1 MTLAG
6 IELRYL
12 ITEMNK
18 QVKDYY
24 VSNIYGVSRNSL
36 LFKLHHAEKPDLLIM
51 FSTFGLWITGIKI
64 NQMEENRL
72 IKRLRNDLLRSK
84 ITEIKQLGSE
94 RIVYVT
100 FSGFDQEFILVGEFF
115 GDGNI
120 ILCNKEMKILSL
132 LHSID
137 VRHRKLAVGLNY
149 IPPPSSGLNILEVT
163 KENIEEIKTSS
174 TPVVRWIGRTLGLPG
189 KYAEEIIKM
198 SNLDPNKLGN
208 TLSDKEIEDIFQAT
222 RGLIDKVTTGDHDAY
237 IIRDVKNSDVIPIPL
252 GDMSVRTNT
261 VKVSSFMEGLDSLF
275 SENLLEHGKSSQSTT
290 ANQKITELEH
300 KLEEQNK
307 AILLVN
313 ERSSSISGVA
323 KALLEIS
330 YTGVTSIEDPSI
342 SPLLNKYNS
351 HTARESGIFL
361 INVNGEK
368 IKIDP
373 QSSIQAIA
381 STLFNESK
389 KQMRATD
396 TINLEKKKTE
406 KSLEL
411 VKKQAS
417 IAQDSIVFAVQKKKE
432 WFERYRWFITSD
444 GHLAIGG
451 RDASSNSAVIRKHLN
466 KNDMVFHAEIVG
478 SPFFLLRES
487 TEEDPSSVKEVAQAT
502 VCFSRAWRAGVY
514 GLNAYWIK
522 PDQVKTAAPSG
533 QFIAKGSFVIE
544 GSKNFVQVTTLQ
556 LAIGLYEKDESYL
569 LMCGPPSAIK
579 KHCIYFVTIEPS
591 GVDMTE
597 MARKVKLEF
606 MKFKEKEEIVKAI
619 SLDDFIRMLPA
630 GDSHIVEAGHG
641 EAYD

>member
-1 MTLAG
+1 M
-6 IELRYL
+6 
-12 ITEMNK
+12 
-18 QVKDYY
+18 
-24 VSNIYGVSRNSL
+24 
-36 LFKLHHAEKPDLLIM
+36 
-51 FSTFGLWITGIKI
+51 KI

-72 IKRLRNDLLRSK
+72 LKRLRNDLLRSK
-84 ITEIKQLGSE
+84 ITEIKQLGIE

-100 FSGFDQEFILVGEFF
+100 FSGFDQEYVLIGEFF

-137 VRHRKLAVGLNY
+137 VRHRKLAVGLDY
-149 IPPPSSGLNILEVT
+149 VPPPSSGLNVLQIT
-163 KENIEEIKTSS
+163 KENIQDAKSSPTSI
-174 TPVVRWIGRTLGLPG
+174 VRWIGRTLGLPG
-189 KYAEEIIKM
+189 KYAEEIVRA
-198 SNLDPNKLGN
+198 SSLSPDKLGN
-208 TLSDKEIEDIFQAT
+208 TLSDNEIENIFDTT
-222 RGLIDKVTTGDHDAY
+222 RNLIDRVITGDHDPY
-237 IIRDVKNSDVIPIPL
+237 IIRDIRNADVIPIPL
-252 GDMSVRTNT
+252 TDMKEKYNAVR
-261 VKVSSFMEGLDSLF
+261 VSSFMEGLDSLF

-307 AILLVN
+307 AILLVKQ
-313 ERSSSISGVA
+313 RSSTISDVA
-323 KALLEIS
+323 KALLE
-330 YTGVTSIEDPSI
+330 VTYIGTVSITDPSI
-342 SPLLNKYNS
+342 EQVLQKYNS
-351 HTARESGIFL
+351 HTTRESGVFL
-361 INVNGEK
+361 ININGDK
-368 IKIDP
+368 IKVDP

-411 VKKQAS
+411 YRKQAS
-417 IAQDSIVFAVQKKKE
+417 IAQDSIVFAVQRKKE

-444 GHLAIGG
+444 GRLAIGG
-451 RDASSNSAVIRKHLN
+451 RDTSSNSAVIRKHLN

-487 TEEDPSSVKEVAQAT
+487 TENDLASVKEVSQAT

-544 GSKNFVQVTTLQ
+544 GSRNFVQVSTLQ
-556 LAIGLYEKDESYL
+556 LAIGLYEKNENYL
-569 LMCGPPSAIK
+569 LMCGTPSAIK
-579 KHCIYFVTIEPS
+579 KNCIYYIIIEPS
-591 GVDMTE
+591 GIDMTE
-597 MARKVKLEF
+597 LARKIKLEL

-619 SLDDFIRMLPA
+619 SIDDFIRVLPA
-630 GDSHIVEAGHG
+630 GESHIVESGHG
-641 EAYD
+641 ETYN

>member
-222 RGLIDKVTTGDHDAY
+222 KGLIDKVTTGDHDAY

-342 SPLLNKYNS
+342 NPLLNKYNS

-389 KQMRATD
+389 KQMSATD

-417 IAQDSIVFAVQKKKE
+417 IAQDSIVCEVQKKKE

-487 TEEDPSSVKEVAQAT
+487 TENDPSSVKEVAQAT

-544 GSKNFVQVTTLQ
+544 GSKNFVQVSTLQ

-630 GDSHIVEAGHG
+630 GDSHIVESGHG

>member
-12 ITEMNK
+12 ITEMNN

-24 VSNIYGVSRNSL
+24 VSNIYGISRSSL
-36 LFKLHHAEKPDLLIM
+36 LFKLHHAEKPDLLVM

-72 IKRLRNDLLRSK
+72 VKRLRNDLLRSK

-149 IPPPSSGLNILEVT
+149 ASPPSSGLNVLDVT
-163 KENIEEIKTSS
+163 KENIEEIKTSA
-174 TPVVRWIGRTLGLPG
+174 TPIVRWVGRTLGLPG
-189 KYAEEIIKM
+189 KYAEEIIRA
-198 SNLDPNKLGN
+198 SNLNPDKLGN

-222 RGLIDKVTTGDHDAY
+222 KGLIDKVITGNHDAY
-237 IIRDVKNSDVIPIPL
+237 IIRDVKNSDVIPIAL
-252 GDMSVRTNT
+252 GDMNQRNNA

-275 SENLLEHGKSSQSTT
+275 SENLLEHGKSSQSIT

-307 AILLVN
+307 AILLVK

-330 YTGVTSIEDPSI
+330 YTGITSVEDPI
-342 SPLLNKYNS
+342 INQTLEKYSS

-361 INVNGEK
+361 IDVIGEK
-368 IKIDP
+368 IKVDP

-381 STLFNESK
+381 SSLFNESK

-406 KSLEL
+406 KSLDL

-444 GHLAIGG
+444 GRLAIGG
-451 RDASSNSAVIRKHLN
+451 RDSSSNSAVIRKHLN

-487 TEEDPSSVKEVAQAT
+487 IEPDLASVKEVSQAT
-502 VCFSRAWRAGVY
+502 VCFSRAWKAGIY
-514 GLNAYWIK
+514 GLNAYWVK
-522 PDQVKTAAPSG
+522 PDQIKTAAPSG

-544 GSKNFVQVTTLQ
+544 GSRNFVQVTTLQ
-556 LAIGLYEKDESYL
+556 LAIGLYEKDENHL
-569 LMCGPPSAIK
+569 LMCGTPQAIK
-579 KHCIYFVTIEPS
+579 KNCIYYITIEPS
-591 GVDMTE
+591 GMDMAE
-597 MARKVKLEF
+597 FAKKVKLEF

-619 SLDDFIRMLPA
+619 SIDDFTRVLPT
-630 GDSHIVEAGHG
+630 GESHIVEAGHG
-641 EAYD
+641 EAYY

>member
-24 VSNIYGVSRNSL
+24 VSNIYGVSRNSI
-36 LFKLHHAEKPDLLIM
+36 LFKLHHPDKPDLLIM
-51 FSTFGLWITGIKI
+51 FSTFGLWITNVKI

-84 ITEIKQLGSE
+84 IVEIKQLGSE

-120 ILCNKEMKILSL
+120 ILCNNQMKILSL

-137 VRHRKLAVGLNY
+137 VRHRKLGVGLNY
-149 IPPPSSGLNILEVT
+149 VPPPSSGLNILEVA
-163 KENIEEIKTSS
+163 KENIEEIKVSP
-174 TPVVRWIGRTLGLPG
+174 TPIVRWVGRTLGLPG
-189 KYAEEIIKM
+189 KYTEEIIRM
-198 SNLDPNKLGN
+198 TNLEPDRLGN
-208 TLSDKEIEDIFQAT
+208 TLTDKEIDDIFNAT
-222 RGLIDKVTTGDHDAY
+222 KELIDKVVTGNHDPY
-237 IIRDVKNSDVIPIPL
+237 IIRDVKNADVIPIALASMEGKNP
-252 GDMSVRTNT
+252 
-261 VKVSSFMEGLDSLF
+261 VKVTSFMEGLDSLF

-290 ANQKITELEH
+290 ANEKIIELEH

-307 AILLVN
+307 AILLVK
-313 ERSSSISGVA
+313 ERSSSISSVA
-323 KALLEIS
+323 KALLEIAS
-330 YTGVTSIEDPSI
+330 TGVTSIEDPKIQPELVKHS
-342 SPLLNKYNS
+342 S
-351 HTARESGIFL
+351 HIARESGVFL

-368 IKIDP
+368 IKLDP
-373 QSSIQAIA
+373 NSSIQAIA

-406 KSLEL
+406 KSLDL

-417 IAQDSIVFAVQKKKE
+417 VAQDSIVFEVQKKKE

-444 GHLAIGG
+444 DRLAIGG

-466 KNDMVFHAEIVG
+466 KNDRVFHAEIVG

-487 TEEDPSSVKEVAQAT
+487 TDEDISSVKEVSQAT
-502 VCFSRAWRAGVY
+502 VCFSRAWRAGIY
-514 GLNAYWIK
+514 GLNAYWVA

-544 GSKNFVQVTTLQ
+544 GSKNFVQVSTLQ
-556 LAIGLYEKDESYL
+556 LAIGLYEKDENYQ
-569 LMCGPPSAIK
+569 LMCGPPAAIK
-579 KHCIYFVTIEPS
+579 KHCIYYVIIEPS
-591 GVDMTE
+591 GVDMAE
-597 MARKVKLEF
+597 FAKKVKLEF
-606 MKFKEKEEIVKAI
+606 MKFKEKEEVVKAI
-619 SLDDFIRMLPA
+619 SIDDFTRVLPA
-630 GDSHIVEAGHG
+630 GESHIVESGEG
-641 EAYD
+641 EAYN

>member
-163 KENIEEIKTSS
+163 KENIEEIKASS

-189 KYAEEIIKM
+189 KYAEEIIRT

-208 TLSDKEIEDIFQAT
+208 TLSDKEIKDIFQAT

-342 SPLLNKYNS
+342 NPLLNKYNS

-487 TEEDPSSVKEVAQAT
+487 TENDPSSVKEVAQAT

-544 GSKNFVQVTTLQ
+544 GSKNFVQVSTLQ

-630 GDSHIVEAGHG
+630 GDSHIVESGHG

>member
-351 HTARESGIFL
+351 HTTRESGIFL

>member
-18 QVKDYY
+18 QVQDYY

-94 RIVYVT
+94 RIVYMT

-120 ILCNKEMKILSL
+120 ILCNKDMKILSL

-198 SNLDPNKLGN
+198 SNLDPDKLGS

-222 RGLIDKVTTGDHDAY
+222 KGLIDRVTTGDHDAY
-237 IIRDVKNSDVIPIPL
+237 IIRDIKNSDVIPVPL
-252 GDMSVRTNT
+252 GDMNARINT
-261 VKVSSFMEGLDSLF
+261 VKVASFMEGLDSLF

-307 AILLVN
+307 AILLVK
-313 ERSSSISGVA
+313 ERSSSIAGVA
-323 KALLEIS
+323 KALLEMS
-330 YTGVTSIEDPSI
+330 YTGVTSIEDPTI
-342 SPLLNKYNS
+342 QPLLSKHNS
-351 HTARESGIFL
+351 CTARESGIFL

-368 IKIDP
+368 IKIDS

-444 GHLAIGG
+444 GQLAIGG

-487 TEEDPSSVKEVAQAT
+487 TENDLSSVKEVAYAT

-544 GSKNFVQVTTLQ
+544 GSKNFVQVSTLQ
-556 LAIGLYEKDESYL
+556 LSIGLYEKDESYL

-597 MARKVKLEF
+597 MAKKVKLEF
-606 MKFKEKEEIVKAI
+606 MKFKEKEDIVKTI
-619 SLDDFIRMLPA
+619 SMDDFTRMLPA

>member
-12 ITEMNK
+12 ITEMNN

-24 VSNIYGVSRNSL
+24 VSNIYGVSRNSI
-36 LFKLHHAEKPDLLIM
+36 LFKLHHPAKPDLFIM
-51 FSTFGLWITGIKI
+51 FSTFGLWITNVKI

-94 RIVYVT
+94 RITYIT

-120 ILCNKEMKILSL
+120 ILCNKDMKILSL

-137 VRHRKLAVGLNY
+137 VRHRKLAIGLNY
-149 IPPPSSGLNILEVT
+149 VPPPSSGLNIFEVT
-163 KENIEEIKTSS
+163 RDNIAEIKTSS
-174 TPVVRWIGRTLGLPG
+174 APIVRWIGRTLGLPG
-189 KYAEEIIKM
+189 KYTEEIIRM
-198 SNLDPNKLGN
+198 TNLDPEKLGSVVSE
-208 TLSDKEIEDIFQAT
+208 TEIDDIYKAT
-222 RGLIDKVTTGDHDAY
+222 KDLVEKVITGDHDPY
-237 IIRDVKNSDVIPIPL
+237 IIRDTKNADVIPISL
-252 GDMSVRTNT
+252 GDMKERNGI
-261 VKVSSFMEGLDSLF
+261 KVTSFMEGLDSLF

-307 AILLVN
+307 AILLVK
-313 ERSSSISGVA
+313 ERSNSISIVA
-323 KALLEIS
+323 KALLELT
-330 YTGVTSIEDPSI
+330 YTGVTSIQDPTIQS
-342 SPLLNKYNS
+342 LLNKYKS
-351 HTARESGIFL
+351 HIARESGIFL
-361 INVNGEK
+361 INIDGEK
-368 IKIDP
+368 IKLDP

-411 VKKQAS
+411 YKKQAS

-444 GHLAIGG
+444 GRLAIGG
-451 RDASSNSAVIRKHLN
+451 RDSSSNSAVIRKHLN
-466 KNDMVFHAEIVG
+466 KNDRTFHAEIVG

-487 TEEDPSSVKEVAQAT
+487 TEQDQSSVKEVAQAT
-502 VCFSRAWRAGVY
+502 VCFSRAWKAGIY
-514 GLNAYWIK
+514 GLNAYWVTA
-522 PDQVKTAAPSG
+522 DQIKTAAPSG

-544 GSKNFVQVTTLQ
+544 GSKNFVQVSTLQ
-556 LAIGLYEKDESYL
+556 LAIGLYEKNESFL

-579 KHCIYFVTIEPS
+579 KNCIYYIIIEPS
-591 GVDMTE
+591 GIDMAE
-597 MARKVKLEF
+597 FAKKIKLEF
-606 MKFKEKEEIVKAI
+606 MKFKEKEEVVKAI
-619 SLDDFIRMLPA
+619 SLDDFTRVLPS
-630 GDSHIVEAGHG
+630 GDSHIVETGQG
-641 EAYD
+641 EAYY